1 MATKDGKEAS
11 DKEIYELWW
20 EYLKRSKKFKEF
32 CEQMN
37 ELGED
42 HFGDYYS
49 VFAEYMRSFGN
60 IFNKSVEDWLNEPRR
75 QKGKLPG
82 SLPVLDLRDKGTCR
96 SVHFNALT
104 NWDSNSEA
112 FPSQKK
118 IWEII
123 KHDTQYIFLAVP
135 VVGREDMASIDKQ
148 IKKIRDSYKKTAAVK
163 EADKELRKGMM
174 ASTRLRYDEIAFYL
188 KVYDLREQGLT
199 TKQVIEKLAPS
210 KYCGD
215 VIVHREFNRFNKN
228 AKVIIANVERG
239 FFPGQYGPDHD
250 K

>member
-75 QKGKLPG
+75 RKRRLG
-82 SLPVLDLRDKGTCR
+82 SLPVLDLREKESYR
-96 SVHFNALT
+96 SLYFNALT
-104 NWDSNSEA
+104 YWNRDSES

-118 IWEII
+118 ICEII
-123 KHDTQYIFLAVP
+123 KSDSQYIFLAVP
-135 VVGREDMASIDKQ
+135 VVGKEDMVSISKQ
-148 IKKIRDSYKKTAAVK
+148 IKKIRDSYKQTAAVK
-163 EADKELRKGMM
+163 EADKELRKCIMVS
-174 ASTRLRYDEIAFYL
+174 AVTRLRYDEIKFYL
-188 KVYDLREQGLT
+188 KVYDLYKQLT
-199 TKQVIEKLAPS
+199 MPQVIERLSPS
-210 KYCGD
+210 KD
-215 VIVHREFNRFNKN
+215 SKSKTADTEFRHFEKK
-228 AKVIIANVERG
+228 ARTIIENVERG
-239 FFPGQYGPDHD
+239 FFPGKY
-250 K
+250 